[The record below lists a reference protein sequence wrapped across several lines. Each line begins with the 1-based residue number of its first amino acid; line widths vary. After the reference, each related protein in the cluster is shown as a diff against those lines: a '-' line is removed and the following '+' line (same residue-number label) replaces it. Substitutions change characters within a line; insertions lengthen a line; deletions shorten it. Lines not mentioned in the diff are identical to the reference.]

1 MKIAGIVLL
10 ILQVISLIPALLT
23 GDNVFGNGVAN
34 LLGRFIFGIV
44 GAVLLIIAYK
54 RNKEE

>member
-10 ILQVISLIPALLT
+10 ILQVISFIPALLT

-44 GAVLLIIAYK
+44 GAVLLIIAHK